1 MNGVPRN
8 VASLVAGA
16 GDRPARSCLRRALSD
31 ARVASAILI
40 AVITTGPLTNT
51 AMAAPAAEP
60 SFTSTAT
67 VAPVSIAAGGSVSIT
82 DVVASVTA
90 IRVLVDI
97 EVWAPAG
104 ASPAFQVSF
113 DDQDF
118 AAGQQRS
125 FSATWQVPVE
135 TAPGTF
141 TVKLA
146 VFSPGWAA
154 LHEWDDA
161 AASISV
167 TAPGPEAIANRGF
180 EGGAAGW
187 SLNPHASID
196 TNPANAHGGNSSLK
210 LVATA
215 PWQGTSQIVPVA
227 AGETYAVS
235 GWARSMTAGAFI
247 TLISRDAGGNE
258 LGEHANLIFPGG
270 DTWILLNETYVPPAG
285 TVQAWVGVQ
294 SSSGGTFW
302 FDDLSLTRSTPATP
316 KPLHVQGNRLV
327 NALGQA
333 VTLHGVNR
341 MGTEYAC
348 VQGWGMSDGP
358 RDAASIQAM
367 KAWGINAVRLSMNED
382 CWLAINGVL

>member
-1 MNGVPRN
+1 MNRIPRN

-16 GDRPARSCLRRALSD
+16 GDRPARGRLRRALSD
-31 ARVASAILI
+31 ARLASAILI
-40 AVITTGPLTNT
+40 AAITTGPQTST
-51 AMAAPAAEP
+51 AMAAPAAAP

-67 VAPVSIAAGGSVSIT
+67 VAPVSVAPGGSVNLT
-82 DVVASVTA
+82 DVVTSATA
-90 IRVLVDI
+90 IRALVDV
-97 EVWAPAG
+97 EVWAGPTG
-104 ASPAFQVSF
+104 ASPAFQASF

-196 TNPANAHGGNSSLK
+196 TNPANAHGGNNSLK

-215 PWQGTSQIVPVA
+215 AWQGTSQVVPVTP
-227 AGETYAVS
+227 GETYAIS
-235 GWARSMTAGAFI
+235 GWARSITAGAFI
-247 TLISRDAGGNE
+247 TLIGRDAGGNE
-258 LGEHANLIFPGG
+258 LGEHTDLIFPGG
-270 DTWILLNETYVPPAG
+270 DTWSLLNETYAPPTG
-285 TVQAWVGVQ
+285 TVQLWV
-294 SSSGGTFW
+294 
-302 FDDLSLTRSTPATP
+302 
-316 KPLHVQGNRLV
+316 
-327 NALGQA
+327 
-333 VTLHGVNR
+333 
-341 MGTEYAC
+341 
-348 VQGWGMSDGP
+348 
-358 RDAASIQAM
+358 
-367 KAWGINAVRLSMNED
+367 
-382 CWLAINGVL
+382 